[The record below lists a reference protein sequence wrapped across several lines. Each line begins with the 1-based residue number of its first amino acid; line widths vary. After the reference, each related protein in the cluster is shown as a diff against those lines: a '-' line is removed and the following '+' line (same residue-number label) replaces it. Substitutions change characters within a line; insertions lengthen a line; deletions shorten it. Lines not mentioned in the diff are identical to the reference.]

1 MTQFMVFFAYQ
12 ALANG
17 ANLLVTQ
24 RKLIATQWALI
35 AANEKLMS
43 LGEKPFHPKDFG
55 DADAG
60 E

>member
-1 MTQFMVFFAYQ
+1 MTQMMVFFACH

-17 ANLLVTQ
+17 ASLLVVQ
-24 RKLIATQWALI
+24 RKLIAAQWALI

-55 DADAG
+55 GTDAS
-60 E
+60 